1 MTVIRSADEFRTV
14 GCRLSGECVERG
26 HRGCERFARGG
37 ELMWGRLAWSDILK
51 TAEKMYAEVPEW
63 ACSAIVCHSKSVMR
77 MVTDI

>member
-1 MTVIRSADEFRTV
+1 
-14 GCRLSGECVERG
+14 
-26 HRGCERFARGG
+26 
-37 ELMWGRLAWSDILK
+37 MWGRLAWSDILK